1 MLISVIVPTF
11 NRARLL
17 ATTIPALAAQQVRDG
32 VQYEVIFVNNGDSD
46 NTEEVIAAAIK
57 HYPGVF
63 RYFRNKP
70 SGGGAAPRNVGMREA
85 RGEILLNIDDD
96 VCPDPDLVL
105 RHAEFHMGHPDPRDA
120 AVGEAYVPARIRH
133 DPVSLFH
140 EYPYD
145 TIRGRDVVPYD
156 YFWSCNVSVKR
167 DFMLEHGMFDE
178 RFLFNED
185 VILGH
190 KLDRA
195 GMRLHFVEAA
205 RGEHLHQLTLAGL
218 RAKAEYA
225 GGWIYA
231 TVRVIPERAVM
242 ERYGVLAPEL
252 GWRLYAKRL
261 LKRIAFRI
269 VDNPLTH
276 LVLRALGAENG
287 KRSRWSDMHYGLLH
301 RRWVVAG
308 YHKARREA
316 GGGLP
321 ASLCRAASTGERE
334 RGDKQGVS

>member
-17 ATTIPALAAQQVRDG
+17 ATTIPALATQELREGVR
-32 VQYEVIFVNNGDSD
+32 YEVIFVSNGSSD
-46 NTEEVIAAAIK
+46 NTEEVIAAAIER
-57 HYPGVF
+57 YPGLF
-63 RYFRNKP
+63 RYFRNNP
-70 SGGGAAPRNVGMREA
+70 SGGGAAPRNVGMRAA

-96 VCPDPDLVL
+96 VRPDPDLVL
-105 RHAEFHMGHPDPRDA
+105 RHAQFHLSHPDARDA
-120 AVGEAYVPARIRH
+120 AVGEAYVPESIRN

-145 TIRGRDVVPYD
+145 EMRGRDVVGYD

-185 VILGH
+185 VVLGH

-195 GMRLHFVEAA
+195 GMRLHFVPEA
-205 RGEHLHQLTLAGL
+205 RGEHLHQLTLAGVP
-218 RAKAEYA
+218 AKAEYA
-225 GGWIYA
+225 GRWIYA
-231 TVRVIPERAVM
+231 TVQELPERAVM
-242 ERYGVLAPEL
+242 ERYGVLSPAL
-252 GWRLYAKRL
+252 GWRRYAKRVVR
-261 LKRIAFRI
+261 RIAFRI
-269 VDNPLTH
+269 IDNPLTH
-276 LVLRALGAENG
+276 AVLRALGAENG

-316 GGGLP
+316 GGGRP
-321 ASLCRAASTGERE
+321 ASLTAAGSGQRNAA
-334 RGDKQGVS
+334 GK